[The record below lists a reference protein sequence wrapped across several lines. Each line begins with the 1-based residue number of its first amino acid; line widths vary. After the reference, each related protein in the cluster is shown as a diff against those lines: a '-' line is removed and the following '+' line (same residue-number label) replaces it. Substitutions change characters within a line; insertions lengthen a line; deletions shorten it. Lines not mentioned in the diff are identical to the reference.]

1 MNPIKD
7 VHIGHEIERRI
18 AELHMTKKSFA
29 EQLGMADQNLKR
41 SILDKPNIDTKDLKK
56 ISEILCFNFFT
67 LYCDTSDFTKIDL
80 GSSTTSLSEHGSEI
94 SLLKLVLAE
103 KERLIQYLLK
113 ELEKTK

>member
-18 AELHMTKKSFA
+18 AELRMTKKSFA

-41 SILDKPNIDTKDLKK
+41 SILDKQDIDTGDLKK
-56 ISEILCFNFFT
+56 ISEILRFNFFT
-67 LYCDTSDFTKIDL
+67 LYCDTPDLSKIDL
-80 GSSTTSLSEHGSEI
+80 GSSLTSVSEPTNEVN
-94 SLLKLVLAE
+94 LLKMVLAE
-103 KERLIQYLLK
+103 KERLIQYLIK